1 MITGDFINIME
12 KIRTHLQD
20 KNSKTIYDKDIAA
33 SLKISKEH
41 YCRLKKENKVPLEAI
56 ITFCA
61 KENIVINY
69 ILFGQIPESLNS
81 ATDNIITVKYF
92 RNINSSAGAGAF
104 NYEECFEQLSI
115 DSEVVKKLGGE
126 KNIKNIEVIN
136 VLGDSMEPTLK
147 DKSLI
152 FIDRSKTQIEEGEI
166 YVVNTDQGILVKK
179 LQIKPYEF
187 IELVSTNNMYSNQ
200 KVSCKDITVVRKVAG
215 VSDKGL
221 I

>member
-1 MITGDFINIME
+1 MITGDFTNIME

-20 KNSKTIYDKDIAA
+20 KNSKTIYDKDIAS

-41 YCRLKKENKVPLEAI
+41 YSRLKKSNKVPLEAI
-56 ITFCA
+56 IMFCA
-61 KENIVINY
+61 RENIVINY
-69 ILFGQIPESLNS
+69 ILFNQIPESLNS

-104 NYEECFEQLSI
+104 NYEECFERLCI

-152 FIDRSKTQIEEGEI
+152 FIDRNKTIIEEDEI
-166 YVVNTDQGILVKK
+166 YVINTDQGILVKK

-187 IELVSTNNMYSNQ
+187 VELVSTNNIYSNQ
-200 KVSCKDITVVRKVAG
+200 KVSCKDIKVIGKVVG
-215 VSDKGL
+215 VSDRGFK
-221 I
+221 